1 MLEVAMVQ
9 SNDPAEV
16 PISIHNR
23 GSRVN
28 VNVPNRR
35 TSARDVCTCPQAVE
49 QRGTV
54 VPSLTGGV
62 HGPPSELA
70 RTGRRPPAARSA
82 AALCPS
88 NLSKHLVELDHH
100 ARICLCQRHLDRSM
114 QSGSLI
120 VFGQRA
126 PLEQEF
132 IDRYQVD
139 AVPLFQ
145 PQGCRGRIKDDQPT
159 IMNARGED
167 MHDRKPNR
175 CSSAHL
181 QSLSP
186 CESASIRTRG
196 ATLSRLALVWRLRS
210 RRRRDA
216 LFRALARMP
225 DSVGDQRRHGEHLAV
240 VVVWSACGTGPRTSR
255 GG

>member
-1 MLEVAMVQ
+1 MVQ

-35 TSARDVCTCPQAVE
+35 TSARDACTCPQAVE

-54 VPSLTGGV
+54 EPSLTGGV
-62 HGPPSELA
+62 HGRRPRSP
-70 RTGRRPPAARSA
+70 GRRVVRPPRVQPPPCVPLILVSTSSSSTTMPASSSASDTSIARCR
-82 AALCPS
+82 AALSSSSDNAPPW
-88 NLSKHLVELDHH
+88 SKSSST
-100 ARICLCQRHLDRSM
+100 ATRSM
-114 QSGSLI
+114 LSPS
-120 VFGQRA
+120 
-126 PLEQEF
+126 
-132 IDRYQVD
+132 
-139 AVPLFQ
+139 Q
-145 PQGCRGRIKDDQPT
+145 PQGCRVQIKDDQPT

-186 CESASIRTRG
+186 CAPASIRTSG
-196 ATLSRLALVWRLRS
+196 ATLSRLTLVCRLRS
-210 RRRRDA
+210 RRRRNA

-225 DSVGDQRRHGEHLAV
+225 DSIGDQRWRGEHLAV